1 MIELDDVH
9 KRLGDRDILKGL
21 TLRIPKGVNFVLMGP
36 SGTGKSVTLKHVIGI
51 FKPDQGQVR
60 VDGQDVPAMDRD
72 ALMGLRR
79 RMGYLFQNGAL
90 INWLSVAENV
100 ALPLKEHGRLTRS
113 EVEERVHQAL
123 QHVGMDHAAKQHPPD
138 ISGGMK
144 LRAGLARALGERQ
157 QLFASTGG
165 SHGALLATADGDVVA
180 CGEDVGR
187 HNALD
192 KAIGAAAAAGAPLAE
207 CVAVLS
213 GRAGFD
219 LVVKCLRTRVAVIV
233 SVSAPSALA
242 FDLCAAAGATLVGF
256 ARGDSH
262 RVYCGAERLV
272 SDAS

>member
-51 FKPDQGQVR
+51 FRPDQGAVR

-100 ALPLKEHGRLTRS
+100 ALPLKEHGRLAKS

-144 LRAGLARALGERQ
+144 LRAGLARALVTKPEYVLYDEPNAGLDPIISRQ
-157 QLFASTGG
+157 IHELIAEVRDRLAVTGLIVTHSRACATQCGDRIGILEDGKLGVEGSVDEIVASD
-165 SHGALLATADGDVVA
+165 H
-180 CGEDVGR
+180 
-187 HNALD
+187 
-192 KAIGAAAAAGAPLAE
+192 PLARSFMGE
-207 CVAVLS
+207 
-213 GRAGFD
+213 G
-219 LVVKCLRTRVAVIV
+219 
-233 SVSAPSALA
+233 
-242 FDLCAAAGATLVGF
+242 
-256 ARGDSH
+256 
-262 RVYCGAERLV
+262 
-272 SDAS
+272 SD